1 MDLCAGG
8 DWSGKTRD
16 DVFVFALAALPD
28 AEVWYQQAL
37 KTRQQLGI
45 ARHMELHA
53 HSLTEYQRLRFLQ
66 AANGNGMIVGAIVLQ
81 KSVKAKESSAALF
94 DYASSARQ
102 LFGFFAQRY
111 CLKRLWYDEE
121 IKGKATQQK
130 FETELHRLQRINHT
144 ESMKAKCRPSHT
156 SDMVQLA
163 DIVAYV
169 LRRHIT
175 GAIKNPLLCQE
186 VQQIVTDPRNLIMR
200 R

>member
-1 MDLCAGG
+1 MHCGG

-16 DVFVFALAALPD
+16 DVFVFTLAALPD
-28 AEVWYQQAL
+28 AEIWHERTL
-37 KTRQQLGI
+37 EIRQQLGI
-45 ARHMELHA
+45 ARHIELHA
-53 HSLTEYQRLRFLQ
+53 HGLTEYERLMFLQ
-66 AANGNGMIVGAIVLQ
+66 AANKNGMIVGAVILQ
-81 KSVKAKESSAALF
+81 KPVAAKEISVALF
-94 DYASSARQ
+94 DYANSAQ
-102 LFGFFAQRY
+102 CLFEVFAQRY

-121 IKGKATQQK
+121 IKGKASQQK
-130 FETELHRLQRINHT
+130 FETELYRINRLHHT

-175 GAIKNPLLCQE
+175 NAIKNPLLRQE
-186 VQQIVTDPRNLIMR
+186 VQRMVAEPRNLIIR